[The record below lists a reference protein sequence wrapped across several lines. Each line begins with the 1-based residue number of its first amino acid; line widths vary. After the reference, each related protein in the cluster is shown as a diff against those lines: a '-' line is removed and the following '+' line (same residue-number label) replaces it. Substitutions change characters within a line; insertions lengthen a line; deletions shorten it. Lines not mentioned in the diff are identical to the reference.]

1 MLRPTLGA
9 YTAGLAL
16 LLMGLFIS
24 YQRFQAPVAPE
35 PEAPAQVA
43 EEQPAAPETAAGQ
56 PSDADLA
63 TQEAAAADPAL
74 AAPER
79 LSLPLAGAPT
89 LLKPFGSLDETY
101 GDYRL
106 YTGADLKANPGEPV
120 LAAAEGKVIAIEED
134 PVQGLTLV
142 LEHGGGLTTRYGA
155 LTRTL
160 VAEGD
165 QVEAGAQIGQAS
177 SYLIFS
183 VWDEGQP
190 VDPLSLLVE

>member
-1 MLRPTLGA
+1 MGA
-9 YTAGLAL
+9 YAAGLAL
-16 LLMGLFIS
+16 LLISLFIS
-24 YQRFQAPVAPE
+24 YQRLQAPAAPV
-35 PEAPAQVA
+35 PEAPTPVA
-43 EEQPAAPETAAGQ
+43 EGQSAAQETAAEAS
-56 PSDADLA
+56 PDAPPTA
-63 TQEAAAADPAL
+63 READPVL
-74 AAPER
+74 AVPEH
-79 LSLPLAGAPT
+79 LSLPLAGTPT
-89 LLKPFGSLDETY
+89 LLKPFGSLDDTY

-120 LAAAEGKVIAIEED
+120 LAAAGGKVASIEED

-165 QVEAGAQIGQAS
+165 LVEAGAQIGQAS
-177 SYLIFS
+177 SHLIFS

-190 VDPLSLLVE
+190 IDPLSLLVE